1 MLSSYIFENLKFT
14 VLIIGETTYPLKDI
28 KTQKNLDSFITCNIV
43 EIILYDKK
51 FEEKRYI
58 MLQSN
63 TQDLKEVD
71 LANEL
76 FIKKTINEMYL
87 VFMKNGLKK

>member
-43 EIILYDKK
+43 EIILYDNK

>member
-58 MLQSN
+58 MLQ
-63 TQDLKEVD
+63 
-71 LANEL
+71 
-76 FIKKTINEMYL
+76 
-87 VFMKNGLKK
+87 